1 MTRQSVSKRQ
11 GQFASCFGT
20 QITKAVSTSIVV
32 RRLLCVDF
40 FPMAWDSMVL
50 CSNVHAILYFSDQ
63 PTYCCKSALATKC
76 EREDMIYY
84 RMWEKDDEGND
95 VVIGENVWDAAGW
108 ANGLNEAFPTILKF
122 DPKKPTIIVS
132 HGLGGCTTDQ
142 QLASDY
148 KAAGKDYN
156 VIGIRWHY
164 NWASECT
171 RKDTN
176 KLHLEAAGEMSARF
190 IQYMMK
196 NYGLKIAD
204 IHAIGFSYGTNVLG
218 IIEKHSKQ

>member
-1 MTRQSVSKRQ
+1 MTRQNVSKPQ

-20 QITKAVSTSIVV
+20 QITKDVSISIVV

-171 RKDTN
+171 KKDTN

-190 IQYMMK
+190 IQYMNK
-196 NYGLKIAD
+196 HHGLKMTD

-218 IIEKHSKQ
+218 MLK